1 MIHLLRMAARIQ
13 DLEELQDVQTHF
25 RTRGKG
31 AKAVVIMTT
40 RNMPKRADE
49 LMAGGS
55 IYWIVRT
62 AIQARQKILD
72 VAQIT
77 DSDGERMCQI
87 SLDPQIIRVMPTAQ
101 RPMQGWRY
109 LEPAKAP
116 RDLGAFT
123 ASESAPPEEMAR
135 ELKALGLL

>member
-13 DLEELQDVQTHF
+13 DLDELQDVQTHF
-25 RTRGKG
+25 RTHGKG

-62 AIQARQKILD
+62 AFR
-72 VAQIT
+72 
-77 DSDGERMCQI
+77 
-87 SLDPQIIRVMPTAQ
+87 
-101 RPMQGWRY
+101 
-109 LEPAKAP
+109 PAKRFSMLP
-116 RDLGAFT
+116 LLPILM
-123 ASESAPPEEMAR
+123 ASGCAKSVSTR
-135 ELKALGLL
+135 R